1 MADTYAAVMT
11 DEEFAALLE
20 DPDVLLFV
28 WLVRELVYEDK
39 VMREAEANDAA
50 R

>member
-20 DPDVLLFV
+20 DPNVLLFV
-28 WLVRELVYEDK
+28 WLVRELVYEAQMTRD
-39 VMREAEANDAA
+39 AETADAS